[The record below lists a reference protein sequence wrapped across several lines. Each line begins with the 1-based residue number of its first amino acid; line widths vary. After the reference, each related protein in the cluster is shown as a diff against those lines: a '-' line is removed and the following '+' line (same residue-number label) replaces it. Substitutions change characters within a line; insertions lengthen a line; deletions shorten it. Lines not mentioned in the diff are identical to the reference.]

1 MIGDYLSNRLKN
13 NIVKNLKKSQIREND
28 LEATL
33 TDLRL
38 TLIESDINLQ
48 VVDKLIA
55 QFSLKS
61 QSIFLEKK
69 MKAHQAMI
77 KIVYE
82 EIVRLLG
89 VKPAKMQFTNA
100 KNTIMMVGLQG
111 SGKTTTTAKLAN
123 LIKKQNG
130 RKVLLVAADIYRPA
144 AVEQLQQLGS
154 QLNVDVYAEPTN
166 QNVVSICEN
175 AVTYATDNKYDT
187 LIFDT
192 AGRLHIDKV
201 LMNELQQIR
210 NVVSPQ
216 EIILVLDGM
225 TGQDIINI
233 ANAFKEYLKLTGV
246 IITKLDGDTKG
257 GAALSIRYLTN
268 LPIKFIGTG
277 EKTSDLQ
284 LFYPE
289 RIAQRILGMGDLKTL
304 FEKIHLNVEARTYK
318 KSLQRMLSGKFD
330 MQDFL
335 NQTQQIAKI
344 GKLGTIAKM
353 LPGMPK
359 VTPEKIA
366 TAQEKLYLAEIFISS
381 MTREER
387 ENTRYLKHLSRK
399 KRIISGSGR
408 TEKEYLYFLNQFE
421 KTRKDVNQ
429 FMKAIRQEKNI
440 HIPGLS

>member
-55 QFSLKS
+55 QFRLKS

-82 EIVRLLG
+82 EIVRILG
-89 VKPAKMQFTNA
+89 VKPDKMQFTNA

-123 LIKKQNG
+123 LIKKQKG

-154 QLNVDVYAEPTN
+154 QLSVDVYAEPTN

-175 AVTYATDNKYDT
+175 AVTYATNNKYDT

-201 LMNELQQIR
+201 LMHELQQIR
-210 NVVSPQ
+210 NVISPQ

-246 IITKLDGDTKG
+246 IITKLDGDAKG